1 MSTTALAISENFIYL
16 CASLGQTDA
25 QKASLSIYTG
35 ISYGKK
41 ETQTQ
46 QKRA

>member
-16 CASLGQTDA
+16 CANLGQTDA
-25 QKASLSIYTG
+25 QKASLSVYTQ

>member
-16 CASLGQTDA
+16 CASLGQTDT
-25 QKASLSIYTG
+25 QKASLSIDTR

-46 QKRA
+46 QERA

>member
-25 QKASLSIYTG
+25 QKESLSVYTR